1 MLDLSS
7 ISRIEILGWAAAGV
21 FTTSYFFTRARALRR
36 AQMVGAGMWLAY
48 GVLLHA
54 NPVVVAN
61 VLNLVAMV
69 WTGRRA
75 AKSSSAPQIEAPPT
89 DARLPELRGAPIGD
103 PLAGREPI
111 AAFPEL

>member
-1 MLDLSS
+1 LLDLSS
-7 ISRIEILGWAAAGV
+7 ISTVEVLGWAAAGV

-36 AQMVGAGMWLAY
+36 AQMLGAGMWLAY

-75 AKSSSAPQIEAPPT
+75 ARSSSAPRLDAPPT
-89 DARLPELRGAPIGD
+89 DAPEPALRGAPIGD